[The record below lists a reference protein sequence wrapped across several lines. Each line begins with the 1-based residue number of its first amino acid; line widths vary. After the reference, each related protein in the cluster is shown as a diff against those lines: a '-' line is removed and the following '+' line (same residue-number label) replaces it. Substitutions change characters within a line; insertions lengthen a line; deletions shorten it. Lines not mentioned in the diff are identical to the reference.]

1 MSLENP
7 LWRYAL
13 DLYARPGVEG
23 AALALQNLGCSI
35 NRLIL
40 ACFLAEQGKKLTQEL
55 LQGEALEWQQQL
67 TQPLRALRYRVRGQK
82 AGRPELDNC
91 YLKLRAAE
99 LACEQVEI
107 MLLWQ
112 MVEPLVLPELTP
124 GPDLLRSNVEQ
135 IVAEIG
141 DRAVAQA
148 SSQVDAFIA
157 AVDPDRLASG

>member
-13 DLYARPGVEG
+13 DLYSRPGVEA
-23 AALALQNLGCSI
+23 AALELQTLGCSI

-40 ACFLAEQGKKLTQEL
+40 ACFLAQQGKQLTPEL
-55 LQGEALEWQQQL
+55 LQGEAQAWQREL
-67 TQPLRALRYRVRGQK
+67 THPLRTLRYRVREQK
-82 AGRPELDNC
+82 AERAELDVC
-91 YLKLRAAE
+91 YRKLREAE

-112 MVEPLVLPELTP
+112 RVEKIDQAQVLKE
-124 GPDLLRSNVEQ
+124 DLLRSNIEL

-141 DRAVAQA
+141 DQAVMQA
-148 SSQVDAFIA
+148 SSQIDAFIA
-157 AVDPDRLASG
+157 VVDPDRLASG